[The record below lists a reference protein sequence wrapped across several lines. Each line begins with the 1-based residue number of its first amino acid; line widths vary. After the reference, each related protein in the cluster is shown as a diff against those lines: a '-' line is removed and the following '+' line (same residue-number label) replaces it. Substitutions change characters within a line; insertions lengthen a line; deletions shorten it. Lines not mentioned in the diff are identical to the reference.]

1 MKIKVKNY
9 KNSNCAILFL
19 KGGKIIL
26 SIEIQKKGKQ
36 MENRKVSRP
45 EEVFNLKEVQEIKDA
60 IQEHFL
66 FLGLDR
72 ANNIRNIS
80 LLGIGTSSHIEIDI
94 KYIVRTALVT
104 GSDKVILVHN
114 HPSNLLKPSL
124 EDKEISNITNQL
136 LRAFN
141 IRFLD
146 HIIVGENSYN
156 SMGALELIDEKYES
170 ERTKLISK
178 ITLMEENEKLKDEVV
193 KLKKELKNYKN
204 MRKEAE
210 EEYE

>member
-1 MKIKVKNY
+1 
-9 KNSNCAILFL
+9 
-19 KGGKIIL
+19 
-26 SIEIQKKGKQ
+26 
-36 MENRKVSRP
+36 MENRKVSSP

-60 IQEHFL
+60 VQEHFL

-72 ANNIRNIS
+72 ANNIRKIS

>member
-1 MKIKVKNY
+1 
-9 KNSNCAILFL
+9 
-19 KGGKIIL
+19 
-26 SIEIQKKGKQ
+26 
-36 MENRKVSRP
+36 MENRKISRP

-80 LLGIGTSSHIEIDI
+80 LLGIGSSSHIEIDI

-114 HPSNLLKPSL
+114 HPSNSL
-124 EDKEISNITNQL
+124 EPSFQDKEISNITNQL

-141 IRFLD
+141 IQFLD

-156 SMGALELIDEKYES
+156 SMGALELIDENYES
-170 ERTKLISK
+170 ERTKLINK
-178 ITLMEENEKLKDEVV
+178 IILMEENEKLKDEVI
-193 KLKKELKNYKN
+193 KLKKELKKY
-204 MRKEAE
+204 RKMEKE
-210 EEYE
+210 TEDEYE

>member
-1 MKIKVKNY
+1 
-9 KNSNCAILFL
+9 
-19 KGGKIIL
+19 
-26 SIEIQKKGKQ
+26 
-36 MENRKVSRP
+36 MENRKISRP

-72 ANNIRNIS
+72 ANNIKNIS

-114 HPSNLLKPSL
+114 HPSNSL
-124 EDKEISNITNQL
+124 EPSFQDKEISNVTNQL

-141 IRFLD
+141 IQFLD

-156 SMGALELIDEKYES
+156 SMGVLELIDEKYES
-170 ERTKLISK
+170 ERTKLINK
-178 ITLMEENEKLKDEVV
+178 VTLMEENEKLKDEVIQ
-193 KLKKELKNYKN
+193 LKKELKKY
-204 MRKEAE
+204 RKMEKE
-210 EEYE
+210 TEDEYE

>member
-1 MKIKVKNY
+1 
-9 KNSNCAILFL
+9 
-19 KGGKIIL
+19 
-26 SIEIQKKGKQ
+26 
-36 MENRKVSRP
+36 MENRKISRP

-72 ANNIRNIS
+72 ANNIKNIS

-114 HPSNLLKPSL
+114 HPSNSL
-124 EDKEISNITNQL
+124 EPSFQDKEISNITNQL

-141 IRFLD
+141 IQFLD
-146 HIIVGENSYN
+146 HIIVGENSHN
-156 SMGALELIDEKYES
+156 SMGALELIDENYES
-170 ERTKLISK
+170 ERTKLINK
-178 ITLMEENEKLKDEVV
+178 IILMEENEKLKDEVI
-193 KLKKELKNYKN
+193 KLKKELKNY
-204 MRKEAE
+204 RKMEKE
-210 EEYE
+210 TEDEYE

>member
-1 MKIKVKNY
+1 
-9 KNSNCAILFL
+9 
-19 KGGKIIL
+19 
-26 SIEIQKKGKQ
+26 
-36 MENRKVSRP
+36 MENRKISRP

-114 HPSNLLKPSL
+114 HPSNSL
-124 EDKEISNITNQL
+124 EPSFQDKEISNITNQL

-141 IRFLD
+141 IQFLD

-156 SMGALELIDEKYES
+156 SMGALELIDENYES
-170 ERTKLISK
+170 ERTKLINK
-178 ITLMEENEKLKDEVV
+178 IILMEENEKLKDEVI
-193 KLKKELKNYKN
+193 KLKKELKNY
-204 MRKEAE
+204 RKMEKE
-210 EEYE
+210 TEDEYE

>member
-1 MKIKVKNY
+1 
-9 KNSNCAILFL
+9 
-19 KGGKIIL
+19 
-26 SIEIQKKGKQ
+26 
-36 MENRKVSRP
+36 MENRKISRP

-104 GSDKVILVHN
+104 GSDKVILGHN
-114 HPSNLLKPSL
+114 HPSNSL
-124 EDKEISNITNQL
+124 EPSFQDKEISNITNQL

-141 IRFLD
+141 IQFLD

-156 SMGALELIDEKYES
+156 SMGALELIDENYES
-170 ERTKLISK
+170 ERTKLINK
-178 ITLMEENEKLKDEVV
+178 IILMEENEKLKDEVI
-193 KLKKELKNYKN
+193 KLKKELKKYKN
-204 MRKEAE
+204 MEKEVE
-210 EEYE
+210 DEYE

>member
-1 MKIKVKNY
+1 
-9 KNSNCAILFL
+9 
-19 KGGKIIL
+19 
-26 SIEIQKKGKQ
+26 

-72 ANNIRNIS
+72 ANNIKNIS

-114 HPSNLLKPSL
+114 HPSNSL
-124 EDKEISNITNQL
+124 EPSFQDKEISNVTNQL

-141 IRFLD
+141 IQFLD

-156 SMGALELIDEKYES
+156 SMGALELIDENYES
-170 ERTKLISK
+170 ERTKLINK
-178 ITLMEENEKLKDEVV
+178 IILMEENEKLKDEVI
-193 KLKKELKNYKN
+193 KLKKELKNY
-204 MRKEAE
+204 RKMEKE
-210 EEYE
+210 TEDEYE

>member
-1 MKIKVKNY
+1 
-9 KNSNCAILFL
+9 
-19 KGGKIIL
+19 
-26 SIEIQKKGKQ
+26 

-80 LLGIGTSSHIEIDI
+80 LLGIGSSSHIEIDT

-114 HPSNLLKPSL
+114 HPSNSL
-124 EDKEISNITNQL
+124 EPSFQDKEISNITNQL

-141 IRFLD
+141 IQFLD

-156 SMGALELIDEKYES
+156 SMGALELIDENYES
-170 ERTKLISK
+170 ERTKLINK
-178 ITLMEENEKLKDEVV
+178 IILMEENEKLKDEVI
-193 KLKKELKNYKN
+193 KLKKELKNY
-204 MRKEAE
+204 RKMEKE
-210 EEYE
+210 TEDEYE